1 MDSLSITT
9 EEPFRLLVEA
19 VQDYAIFV
27 LDPTGR
33 IATWN
38 IGAEKIKGYKASEI
52 IGQHFSIFYAQDAV
66 ASGWPDE
73 ELRRANA
80 AGRFEDEGWRVRKD
94 GTRFWANVIITRLS
108 GPKGELRG
116 FAKIT
121 RDLSER
127 RRYDEALRES
137 EERFRL
143 LIEGVSDYAIFMLD
157 PDGIVQSWNSG
168 AQKITGLSAHEA
180 IGKHFSIFFRPS
192 DIASGKPARELRDAI
207 ERGRFEEEGWR
218 IRRDGV
224 TYWANVITTAV
235 YDAQAQ
241 LRGFAKVVRDMT
253 ARRRLE
259 ELEKSSRRMNEF
271 LAMLGH
277 ELRNPLAPIR
287 NSVSIL
293 QLEPLSTPT
302 LKGVRDVIDRQLTHL
317 TRLVDDLLD
326 VGRVTTGKIALQ
338 KERVAIGDVLTRS
351 VEAARGMIDS
361 RAHVLTMSV
370 PSEPLIVYGDM
381 TRLAQVF
388 QNLLNN
394 AAKFTPNGGRIDVAV
409 ETEDSTLVIRVR
421 DNGMGIRADALPNIF
436 NLFAQET
443 DRIDP
448 GESGLGIGLT
458 VARSIVEMHGGTIEA
473 SSEGEGKGSEF
484 LVRLPLLR
492 GESADP
498 EQRRAPAGIAVGNR
512 LRVLVVD
519 DNRDAAESLAL
530 LVRLMGHDARH
541 VYDAASALELA
552 KTFEPDV
559 ALLDLAMPNIGGLEL
574 QRRLRLLGLQKR
586 LVVAA
591 VTGLGQNH
599 DRRAALDAGFDAF
612 IVKPVAIETLLELFA
627 QVGH

>member
-1 MDSLSITT
+1 MDSIPTSTG
-9 EEPFRLLVEA
+9 EPFRLLVEA

-27 LDPTGR
+27 LDPAGH
-33 IATWN
+33 IVTWN
-38 IGAEKIKGYKASEI
+38 RGAERIKGYSAQEA
-52 IGQHFSIFYAQDAV
+52 IGRHFSIFYMPDAV

-73 ELRRANA
+73 ELKRAAA

-108 GPKGELRG
+108 GPDGSLRG

-121 RDLSER
+121 RDLTER
-127 RRYDEALRES
+127 RRHEDALRQS

-143 LIEGVSDYAIFMLD
+143 LIEGVRDYAIFMLD
-157 PDGIVQSWNSG
+157 GEGIVQSWNSG
-168 AQKITGLSAHEA
+168 AQVITGYSAHEI
-180 IGKHFSIFFRPS
+180 IGKHYSVFFRPT
-192 DIASGKPARELRDAI
+192 DVRLGKPVRELKQAI
-207 ERGRFEEEGWR
+207 ETGRFEEEGWR
-218 IRRDGV
+218 LHKDGTVFWASV
-224 TYWANVITTAV
+224 TTTAV
-235 YDAQAQ
+235 YDAHGK

-253 ARRRLE
+253 ERRRLE

-287 NSVSIL
+287 NSVSIM
-293 QLEPLSTPT
+293 QLEPMPTQT

-338 KERVAIGDVLTRS
+338 KERVAIGDVIVRS
-351 VEAARGMIDS
+351 VEATRMLMDS
-361 RAHVLTMSV
+361 RGHALSVDV
-370 PSEPLIVYGDM
+370 PSEPLYVFGDV

-394 AAKFTPNGGRIDVAV
+394 AAKFTPNGGRIRISV
-409 ETEDSTLVIRVR
+409 ETDDGTLVVSVR
-421 DNGMGIRADALPNIF
+421 DTGMGISAQAMPNIF
-436 NLFAQET
+436 NLFAQES

-473 SSEGEGKGSEF
+473 SSEGENKGSEF
-484 LVRLPLLR
+484 IVRLPR
-492 GESADP
+492 SSATAA
-498 EQRRAPAGIAVGNR
+498 EGSAPSQLDFSAGTR

-530 LVRLMGHDARH
+530 LVRMMGHDARH
-541 VYDAASALELA
+541 VYDAASAVALA
-552 KTFEPDV
+552 KDFRPDI
-559 ALLDLAMPNIGGLEL
+559 ALLDLAMPRVNGLEL
-574 QRRLRLLGLQKR
+574 QRQLRSLDPAR
-586 LVVAA
+586 PMVIAA
-591 VTGLGQNH
+591 VTGLGQQQS
-599 DRRAALDAGFDAF
+599 RRQALEAGFDEF
-612 IVKPVAIETLLELFA
+612 IVKPVPVETLAGLFA
-627 QVGH
+627 ERPR